1 MQSYSV
7 RKFLESRVSGEAH
20 RYVPSSQSL
29 STLNYMN
36 QMTQI
41 VNNED
46 TNLAKVAGET
56 MKYSSAAVSALA
68 NNPGLQN
75 TYGGGLSGVETLEG
89 QLQQH
94 QSKRVF
100 EKVMDK
106 VLDDADKDDTQKSTH
121 NKFNVEGTLKQLNLG
136 TVKKKPE
143 AV

>member
-36 QMTQI
+36 QMTQL

-46 TNLAKVAGET
+46 TNLAKVTAET
-56 MKYSSAAVSALA
+56 MKYSSAAVSAIA
-68 NNPGLQN
+68 NHPGIASK
-75 TYGGGLSGVETLEG
+75 YGPGLSGVETLEEG

-100 EKVMDK
+100 EKVMDN
-106 VLDDADKDDTQKSTH
+106 VLDEADLDDTEKSTH
-121 NKFNVEGTLKQLNLG
+121 KKFNVDG
-136 TVKKKPE
+136 TVC
-143 AV
+143 